1 MDKKTMSQQGK
12 KKMTRNILIG
22 AAIAIVVAVAIFLIV
37 ALQPDG
43 KGMNCFQRN
52 ATVASADGVK
62 ISMSE
67 YRVTLDSIYGE
78 YAEYLKKKGLS
89 DETIREYQENAAEQ
103 ALMQK
108 IYIKEAKAL
117 GITLTKEEQDS
128 CKKAAKDYIEGIEQQ
143 YVEYM
148 VQNGTYSKTAFE
160 KEIANYYNKNLGMN
174 KNAYEKLIRTEQ
186 EAKLYYQKLEAYFT
200 EKFTPDDATL
210 VQYYRD
216 AALESMYDEKDGEK
230 TLKYKDGQVW
240 EYMEHF
246 RKNEDVPMLYLPEGF
261 IFIDLVKLEAASAE
275 AAQAEVDKINSG
287 ESDFDTL
294 LTSADNKDA
303 FKGLVNGP
311 YPIAEKDHKELF
323 ADDELYTL
331 AASMEVGEMKA
342 HISELKAEDGTAT
355 YTVYLVRRAEGNI
368 FMEGEERIIKMDY
381 FTDMKEIAENRYVSE
396 KSNEVQRGWLADE
409 KFEDALYTYKGALG

>member
-67 YRVTLDSIYGE
+67 YRVTLDSIYGQ
-78 YAEYLKKKGLS
+78 YAEYLKKMGLS
-89 DETIREYQENAAEQ
+89 DEMIREYQENAAEQ

-108 IYIKEAKAL
+108 IYIKEGKAL
-117 GITLTKEEQDS
+117 GMTLTKEEQDS

-143 YVEYM
+143 YIEYM

-160 KEIANYYNKNLGMN
+160 KEIANYYRNLGMN

-186 EAKLYYQKLEAYFT
+186 EAELYRQKLATYFT

-216 AALESMYDEKDGEK
+216 AALESMYEEKDGEK

-323 ADDELYTL
+323 EDDELYTL

-381 FTDMKEIAENRYVSE
+381 FTDMKEIAKNRYVSE